1 MANNKLQ
8 IKRTTVSGRTPNTT
22 NSGNSQYISTGEL
35 ALNLAD
41 SKLFTS
47 DGTNLIDLTPTGG
60 SSSLTVR
67 STNGNGGTVN
77 TTVSGVTGI
86 NFDDS
91 TGLHVTSQGS
101 GNVFVSLGS
110 GYKYITVSGQ
120 TTITAVGEDTLNVA
134 NGQGIVL
141 TTSNTAPKTLTIA
154 STGYVNTDAQYTFA
168 NTITFSSTVSANI
181 NGNAN
186 NASYLGTVAATN
198 YVQNS
203 GAYTISGIHT
213 HSANIIMS
221 NGHVIVANGSLGANG
236 YVLTSNGTS
245 MYWRAASS
253 GGGSSVTVSDT
264 APSSPASGD
273 LWYYTVTGELFI
285 YYNDGDSSQWVT
297 TAPADN
303 VPSALSAAS
312 LTLSG
317 NATFSANITISNT
330 RISANGSTGTAGQVL
345 TSSGTGANVYWSTPS
360 SGVTTG
366 KAIAMAI
373 VFGG

>member
-67 STNGNGGTVN
+67 STNGNGGAVN

-154 STGYVNTDAQYTFA
+154 STGYVNVDAQYTFS
-168 NTITFSSTVSANI
+168 NTVTFSSTVSANI

-186 NASYLGTVAATN
+186 NASYLGGTAAAN

-203 GAYTISGIHT
+203 SAYTISGIHT

-221 NGHVIVANGSLGANG
+221 NGNVIVANGSFGANG

-273 LWYYTVTGELFI
+273 LWYYTGTSELFI
-285 YYNDGDSSQWVT
+285 YYNDGNSSQWVT

-303 VPSALSAAS
+303 VPSALSAVS

-330 RISANGSTGTAGQVL
+330 RISANGSTGTAGQFL
-345 TSSGTGANVYWSTPS
+345 TSSGTGANVYWSTPTP
-360 SGVTTG
+360 GVTTG
-366 KAIAMAI
+366 KSIAMAI